1 MRCIRIE
8 FETRRGDPVVV
19 VEKTAAIPGREEN
32 FPPQEIIVKGAVQ
45 TNVMGGVL
53 NFSKDV
59 NHTAQK
65 NSTGAARVANKVQL
79 PDKGLKLSF
88 GTSSFR

>member
-8 FETRRGDPVVV
+8 FETRRGDPVGV
-19 VEKTAAIPGREEN
+19 VEETAAIPGREEN
-32 FPPQEIIVKGAVQ
+32 LPPQKIIVKSAVQ

-53 NFSKDV
+53 NFTKDV

-65 NSTGAARVANKVQL
+65 NSTRAARVANEV
-79 PDKGLKLSF
+79 
-88 GTSSFR
+88 